1 MGVSLF
7 QVSHVFSRV
16 HARVSFSATAGRR
29 GHRVG
34 VFAEGSK
41 RTIEQSEM
49 LFCSTRVILS
59 I

>member
-16 HARVSFSATAGRR
+16 RARVSFNAVAGRR
-29 GHRVG
+29 GHRVR
-34 VFAEGSK
+34 VFTEGSE